1 MKKLFSLTLS
11 LLMLIA
17 CSLGTV
23 SAFAAEGEEPA
34 PVDLRDCT
42 VTLQYASTTYTGKAL
57 RPSVKVQYNDTALIQ
72 GQDYKV
78 QYSANTACG
87 TAQVKLTGTGD
98 YTGAVSRSFK
108 ILPGRVTGMSTS
120 RTTTTI
126 TVNWKQVPGAAVYR
140 VYQSTSANGNYS
152 KVATVSG
159 TKAKI
164 SKLSAGKKYY
174 FKIAACGKK
183 DGSYAGPLS
192 AVLNTGT
199 RPSTVSMKSVTKS
212 GTNLKIRWNKV
223 TCSGYEVRYSTDKKM
238 KKGVKTVKIT
248 KSSATSTT
256 IKKIKKGSTYYAQ
269 VRAYLSFPN
278 KVYNG
283 SYSKVTSSSYSNLY
297 ASYSSKY
304 VNNKDRTTNL
314 RIASKAIDGTVIQPG
329 QTFSFNKVVGKR
341 TKSRGYK
348 EAYVFSGS
356 GTVMGVG
363 GGICQVSTT
372 LYVAVLKA
380 ELEVTERYSHSMIV
394 HYVDPSMDAAIAEG
408 LKDLKFINNTD
419 APIYIEASADGSTL
433 HFAIYGHETRDP
445 NRTVR
450 YESETTN
457 TEDPTPSLTE
467 DANASFGTIEQTSYG
482 YQGSTARL
490 WKIVN
495 DNGNETKEQVNSSTY
510 RMTSDVYTVGTKT
523 DNAAARAEMQAAIA
537 ANDLAKAKEVAAK
550 YSQSSSSSSSS
561 EKKED
566 SSDDSD
572 SDGTEKTDD
581 SSDTEKTEDD
591 ED

>member
-57 RPSVKVQYNDTALIQ
+57 RPTVKVQYNDIALVQ
-72 GQDYKV
+72 GQDYNV

-159 TKAKI
+159 AKAKI

-199 RPSTVSMKSVTKS
+199 RPSTVTMKSVTKS

-363 GGICQVSTT
+363 GGICQVASTMFNAALLANVSIVERHQHSQRVT
-372 LYVAVLKA
+372 YVPLG
-380 ELEVTERYSHSMIV
+380 R
-394 HYVDPSMDAAIAEG
+394 DAAIMWG
-408 LKDLKFINNTD
+408 SQDFRWKNNTGM
-419 APIYIEASADGSTL
+419 PIKIKMSVKD
-433 HFAIYGHETRDP
+433 
-445 NRTVR
+445 
-450 YESETTN
+450 
-457 TEDPTPSLTE
+457 
-467 DANASFGTIEQTSYG
+467 GTISCKFYTS
-482 YQGSTARL
+482 
-490 WKIVN
+490 
-495 DNGNETKEQVNSSTY
+495 KE
-510 RMTSDVYTVGTKT
+510 
-523 DNAAARAEMQAAIA
+523 
-537 ANDLAKAKEVAAK
+537 AKPKKVSLK
-550 YSQSSSSSSSS
+550 VSQSGKNFTLRRYVGGKVNYTAKS
-561 EKKED
+561 KY
-566 SSDDSD
+566 
-572 SDGTEKTDD
+572 
-581 SSDTEKTEDD
+581 
-591 ED
+591 

>member
-1 MKKLFSLTLS
+1 M
-11 LLMLIA
+11 
-17 CSLGTV
+17 
-23 SAFAAEGEEPA
+23 
-34 PVDLRDCT
+34 
-42 VTLQYASTTYTGKAL
+42 
-57 RPSVKVQYNDTALIQ
+57 
-72 GQDYKV
+72 
-78 QYSANTACG
+78 
-87 TAQVKLTGTGD
+87 
-98 YTGAVSRSFK
+98 SRSFK

-126 TVNWKQVPGAAVYR
+126 TMNWKHVPGAAVYR

-159 TKAKI
+159 NKAKI

-199 RPSTVSMKSVTKS
+199 RPSTVSIKSVTKS

-363 GGICQVSTT
+363 GGICQVASTMFNT
-372 LYVAVLKA
+372 ALLANVSIVERHQHSQRVTYVPLG
-380 ELEVTERYSHSMIV
+380 R
-394 HYVDPSMDAAIAEG
+394 DAAIMWG
-408 LKDLKFINNTD
+408 SQDFRWKNNTGM
-419 APIYIEASADGSTL
+419 PIKIKMSVKD
-433 HFAIYGHETRDP
+433 
-445 NRTVR
+445 
-450 YESETTN
+450 
-457 TEDPTPSLTE
+457 
-467 DANASFGTIEQTSYG
+467 GTISCKFYTSKEAKPKKVSLKVSQRGKNFTLRRYVG
-482 YQGSTARL
+482 GKVNYTA
-490 WKIVN
+490 K
-495 DNGNETKEQVNSSTY
+495 S
-510 RMTSDVYTVGTKT
+510 
-523 DNAAARAEMQAAIA
+523 
-537 ANDLAKAKEVAAK
+537 K
-550 YSQSSSSSSSS
+550 Y
-561 EKKED
+561 
-566 SSDDSD
+566 
-572 SDGTEKTDD
+572 
-581 SSDTEKTEDD
+581 
-591 ED
+591 